1 MTVSGR
7 IPLKVLNQ
15 QNTRMSGATLIL
27 LLCPIDDVAD
37 LLAGHPTMTPTVAM
51 GVAATVV
58 VAVVTIQEAVAV
70 QAVVLDLQAAQVAVP
85 AVVLDLQAAQVAQAA
100 VAMALRGATTQLS
113 VQTTSCLR
121 LLTPVHLVGIHSTQ
135 VLIPVIYLATR

>member
-1 MTVSGR
+1 M
-7 IPLKVLNQ
+7 
-15 QNTRMSGATLIL
+15 IL

-37 LLAGHPTMTPTVAM
+37 LLAGHPMMTLTVAM
-51 GVAATVV
+51 GAAATVV
-58 VAVVTIQEAVAV
+58 AAVVTIQEAVAA
-70 QAVVLDLQAAQVAVP
+70 QAVVLDLQAAQV
-85 AVVLDLQAAQVAQAA
+85 AAQVAQAA

-135 VLIPVIYLATR
+135 VLIPVIYLATL

>member
-1 MTVSGR
+1 M
-7 IPLKVLNQ
+7 IPLP
-15 QNTRMSGATLIL
+15 
-27 LLCPIDDVAD
+27 CPIDDAAD
-37 LLAGHPTMTPTVAM
+37 LLADHPTMTPTVVT

-70 QAVVLDLQAAQVAVP
+70 P
-85 AVVLDLQAAQVAQAA
+85 AVVPDLQAAQVAQAA
-100 VAMALRGATTQLS
+100 VAMVLRGATTQLS

-135 VLIPVIYLATR
+135 VLIPVIYLATL